1 MKKIHFA
8 FVALIAVLLTMPLH
22 QAWAQSKT
30 QITEIKSV
38 NSFNKTIQNSKKP
51 ILVDFWASWCG
62 PCRNI
67 APNVQAIAQ
76 EMSDKLK
83 VAKFNL
89 EQDGV
94 ETIVRRYR
102 IESIPCLILFEDG
115 KEISRKVGYMTKDE
129 LRSWLKKH
137 VE

>member
-8 FVALIAVLLTMPLH
+8 FVALIAVLLAMPLH

>member
-115 KEISRKVGYMTKDE
+115 KEI
-129 LRSWLKKH
+129 
-137 VE
+137 